1 MICLQTENY
10 SVIAIVKVTCHLCRP
25 DSTVPA
31 ALGVATDE
39 SGGSLANFVTQTTGE
54 VRGRGWGRV
63 ATHHNT
69 LGLKS
74 GLDYFGKLFKY
85 LLSSL

>member
-1 MICLQTENY
+1 MEDGLEVFGGRACLADSAGGLLPVANGLTGG
-10 SVIAIVKVTCHLCRP
+10 RP
-25 DSTVPA
+25 
-31 ALGVATDE
+31 
-39 SGGSLANFVTQTTGE
+39 GGSLANFVTQTTGE